1 MDDLV
6 RHTSL
11 MSDLKREPESRVW
24 EILREAGPTHDG
36 RRPPPTHTHT
46 SCLMK
51 PELTAHSA
59 YYQGFQSTNTNIKP
73 LRSFSHI
80 ELYNHAPGTHSTKT
94 YGTDYIT
101 YLF

>member
-24 EILREAGPTHDG
+24 EILGEAGPTHDG
-36 RRPPPTHTHT
+36 RRVPPPSVSHT

-59 YYQGFQSTNTNIKP
+59 YYPGFQSTNMNIKL
-73 LRSFSHI
+73 LRSFSHT
-80 ELYNHAPGTHSTKT
+80 ELYSHAPDTHSTNACH
-94 YGTDYIT
+94 
-101 YLF
+101 